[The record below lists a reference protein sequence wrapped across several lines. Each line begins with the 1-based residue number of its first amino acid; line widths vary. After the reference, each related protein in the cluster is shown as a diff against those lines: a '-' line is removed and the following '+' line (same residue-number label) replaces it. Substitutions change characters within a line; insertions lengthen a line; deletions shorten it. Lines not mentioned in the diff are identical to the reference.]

1 MENIE
6 TSNLVTKISIDDS
19 GVEKSMAELTRQM
32 KLVQSEFQAASSRL
46 GEHANSQDELKLKA
60 ETLSKQLEIQG
71 QRVAKLKK
79 QHEEAVAAKGK
90 DAKETQNLE
99 VKLNRAAAQYN
110 KLDGELK
117 TTTDALNKQ
126 TSAWEKASKAIDAAS
141 KKMDEAGKKMGEAG
155 QGLALLVTAPV
166 VAAGAASTKASIDF
180 ESAFAGVRKTVDA
193 TEEEFQ
199 QFSDEIRKMSKELP
213 ATATEIAK
221 VAEAAGQLGI
231 KNEAIMGFTRT
242 MTDMRVATNMGSDEA
257 ATALARLANIT
268 QMPQSQFDRLGSTI
282 VDLGNHLATT
292 ESEIVEMGLRLA
304 GAGHQIGLTEAQ
316 ILSFAGALSSVGIEA
331 EAGGSA
337 FSRVMINM
345 AQAAATGGKDLD
357 NFAAVAG
364 MTSTQFK
371 ETFERDAAGALV
383 AFIEGLGNL
392 SAAGENTFAALDQLG
407 LSEIRVRDALLR
419 ASGAGDL
426 FRTSLETGTKAWEE
440 NVALSN
446 EANERYGT
454 TASKM
459 QMLGNRIVDAAITLG
474 DALVPA
480 LMAVLDALEP
490 LFKSIEEGAAWFASL
505 DASSQKTII
514 TIVAF
519 AAAAGPLLIIT
530 GKLAT
535 SISALIPA
543 VKGLGVAFEFLTT
556 KPLGI
561 ALTSLTVGLTAVA
574 FTVYQVTKALEEKKR
589 ATEELAAAQEE
600 LNRIEREGISLDE
613 IDATEEKIQKLDD
626 LISKYQEL
634 IEVAGKDNP
643 SWQGASMRALITAGD
658 ELGYTYKDLEAK
670 ARDFH
675 VELEFIDD
683 AGKLSAKSLEQLRD
697 RMKTYTRAVQDAKAA
712 TSATINEKA
721 RQIAVQKQEI
731 DSAERALKV
740 YKSAKKGTDDW
751 TAAQQ
756 DLARMFPQLTTATGV
771 NTEAVEGLLIV
782 KRREVELEWQSI
794 QAKAASALQETQT
807 AIKKQEAAIA
817 IAESIKKIAG
827 SSGLAETAIKKMN
840 DELDRLRGEAASLK
854 ALVDLDPKDV
864 KLPPVVVPTM
874 PTPKDPKTK
883 EKASKAYENKA
894 LDEAY
899 RLLEHKK
906 RLDQLTL
913 EEELKTLEAIKAK
926 HIKTAEERMTIEE
939 KIYDVKKALGDA
951 SLEKSLKDY
960 ERAKELGKLSENDEI
975 NRLRRIK
982 KLYADSAEE
991 RERLDDMIFEA
1002 TRRKIESEK
1011 QLRKETT
1018 DYVSQQ
1024 LRAAYE
1030 DRLAREEL
1038 SAEESYKLQDR
1049 LLNDQIYLNKNY
1061 LEKVLVDARYT
1072 EAEKKKIER
1081 EVTEEIRRQT
1091 NERLL
1096 LERNYAE
1103 EVRKANIDA
1112 VNNMSK
1118 GIQDALKAK
1127 YQAEK
1132 AAAEESIKAA
1142 QQANE
1147 EWKRAQLE
1155 SIKTVYDARVEA
1167 AQKAADAE
1175 IERINSVY
1183 NARIESIQKEL
1194 DALDQAEKKRS
1205 RAELDAEDQKK
1216 IDRLKKKLEFEH
1228 DDYNKK
1234 QLQGQLNKAIAE
1246 LNERHRQ
1253 EELEDKKEALKE
1265 EQKELKDK
1273 LAEETK
1279 AIKDQLTE
1287 KKEIMAQEY
1296 EAQQA
1301 NINAIYA
1308 AQKASLDQQM
1318 ADTQE
1323 HYNKL
1328 LEAKAIQAEAEKMI
1342 VQNQQEEILQL
1353 LEGFGDSYN
1362 ITGQTLGEK
1371 MYQGFREKVMQ
1382 IQDLIDSINRQ
1393 IDAARSAAVSAMN
1406 TATAAASS
1414 SSKSSGSGSS
1424 GYTTSGSIVVN
1435 NTFTSP
1441 VTSPS
1446 DVSRATTKSAQ
1457 RLAMGV

>member
-1 MENIE
+1 
-6 TSNLVTKISIDDS
+6 
-19 GVEKSMAELTRQM
+19 M
-32 KLVQSEFQAASSRL
+32 KVVQSEFQAASSRL

-60 ETLSKQLEIQG
+60 DALSKQLEIQR
-71 QRVAKLKK
+71 QRVDKLKK
-79 QHEEAVAAKGK
+79 QHEEAAAAKGK

-99 VKLNRAAAQYN
+99 VKLNRATAQYN

-117 TTTDALNKQ
+117 TTTEALNKQ

-166 VAAGAASTKASIDF
+166 VAAGTAAGKASIDF

-193 TEEEFQ
+193 TEEEFA
-199 QFSDEIRKMSKELP
+199 QFSTEIRRMAKDDVP
-213 ATATEIAK
+213 ATATAIAQ
-221 VAEAAGQLGI
+221 VAETAGQLGI

-242 MTDMRVATNMGSDEA
+242 MTDMGVATNMSSQQAG
-257 ATALARLANIT
+257 TALARLANIT

-282 VDLGNHLATT
+282 VDLGNNLATT

-304 GAGHQIGLTEAQ
+304 GAGHQIGLSEAQ

-480 LMAVLDALEP
+480 LMSTMDALEP
-490 LFKSIEEGAAWFASL
+490 LFKSVEEGAEWFASL

-514 TIVAF
+514 TIVAV

-530 GKLAT
+530 GKLVT
-535 SISALIPA
+535 SIGALIP
-543 VKGLGVAFEFLTT
+543 VIKGLGT
-556 KPLGI
+556 
-561 ALTSLTVGLTAVA
+561 ALTFLATNPIGLVITGLAAVGFA
-574 FTVYQVTKALEEKKR
+574 VYQVVKAFEDKKR

-600 LNRIEREGISLDE
+600 LNRIEQEGISIDE
-613 IDATEEKIQKLDD
+613 VGATEEKIKDLDE
-626 LISKYQEL
+626 LINKYQEL
-634 IEVAGKDNP
+634 IAVAEKYNP
-643 SWQGASMRALITAGD
+643 SWQGASMRALIVAGD
-658 ELGYTYKDLEAK
+658 ELGYSFKDLEEK

-740 YKSAKKGTDDW
+740 YKSAKKGTDEW
-751 TAAQQ
+751 AAAQQ

-782 KRREVELEWQSI
+782 KRREVELEWQNI

-840 DELDRLRGEAASLK
+840 DELERLRGEAASLK
-854 ALVDLDPKDV
+854 ALVDLDPKEV

-874 PTPKDPKTK
+874 PAPK
-883 EKASKAYENKA
+883 EKKEKEKTSKAYENKA

-913 EEELKTLEAIKAK
+913 EQELKMLETIKAK
-926 HIKTAEERMTIEE
+926 NIKTAEERMTIEE

-951 SLEKSLKDY
+951 SLEKALKDY

-991 RERLDDMIFEA
+991 RERLDEMIFEA
-1002 TRRKIESEK
+1002 TRRKVESEK

-1030 DRLAREEL
+1030 DRIAREEL

-1061 LEKVLVDARYT
+1061 LEKVLGDSRYT
-1072 EAEKKKIER
+1072 EEEKKEIER

-1112 VNNMSK
+1112 VNNLSK
-1118 GIQDALKAK
+1118 GVQDALKAK

-1194 DALDQAEKKRS
+1194 DALDRGEKERS
-1205 RAELDAEDQKK
+1205 RAELDAADQKK
-1216 IDRLKKKLEFEH
+1216 IDRLKEKIEYSHDEF
-1228 DDYNKK
+1228 NKK
-1234 QLQGQLNKAIAE
+1234 QLQDELNKTIAE
-1246 LNERHRQ
+1246 MNERHRQ

-1265 EQKELKDK
+1265 EQKTLKDK

-1279 AIKDQLTE
+1279 AIKDQLAT

-1371 MYQGFREKVMQ
+1371 MYQGFYDKVMR
-1382 IQDLIDSINRQ
+1382 IQDVIDSINRQ
-1393 IDAARSAAVSAMN
+1393 IDAARSAAISAMN
-1406 TATAAASS
+1406 TVSAATSS

-1424 GYTTSGSIVVN
+1424 GYTTTGSIVVN
-1435 NTFTSP
+1435 NTFNSP

-1446 DVSRATTKSAQ
+1446 DVSRATSKSAQ
-1457 RLAMGV
+1457 RLAWGAV